1 MKFYLTVLSIWRLA
15 LASMFLIMGSVT
27 VSSVAVAQ
35 EGPPTIIK
43 TIQVQG
49 NQRIEANTVASY
61 LLFAPGDP
69 YSETRLDTSIKTLY
83 STGLFADVSIDPRDG
98 NVIVSV
104 IENPIIN
111 RVILEG
117 NKSLKT
123 DKITD
128 EIDAEPRSIFTRAG
142 VQEDVTR
149 IIELYRQSGRFAA
162 TVSPKVVQR
171 PQNRVDL
178 IFEITEGPVTGVKRI
193 NIIGNAEFP
202 DRRLRKEMATTESS
216 WYKFFSSNDNY
227 DPGRLQFDQE
237 QLRTFY
243 TNRGFAD
250 FRVVS
255 AVAELTPDQEDF
267 YITFTVDEGDEYRW
281 GDISVETELDSL
293 NEDFLKALVPFRK
306 GQIYNASRVEDAI
319 DGLNFAAGIGGF
331 AFVDIQPQIER
342 NRDTK
347 TVDMVFNVIEGQRTY
362 IERIDIVG
370 NTTTQVALSNR
381 QVNQKRI
388 SRRETRGE

>member
-123 DKITD
+123 CLLYTSPS
-128 EIDAEPRSIFTRAG
+128 PR
-142 VQEDVTR
+142 D
-149 IIELYRQSGRFAA
+149 
-162 TVSPKVVQR
+162 
-171 PQNRVDL
+171 
-178 IFEITEGPVTGVKRI
+178 
-193 NIIGNAEFP
+193 
-202 DRRLRKEMATTESS
+202 
-216 WYKFFSSNDNY
+216 
-227 DPGRLQFDQE
+227 
-237 QLRTFY
+237 
-243 TNRGFAD
+243 
-250 FRVVS
+250 
-255 AVAELTPDQEDF
+255 
-267 YITFTVDEGDEYRW
+267 
-281 GDISVETELDSL
+281 
-293 NEDFLKALVPFRK
+293 
-306 GQIYNASRVEDAI
+306 
-319 DGLNFAAGIGGF
+319 
-331 AFVDIQPQIER
+331 
-342 NRDTK
+342 
-347 TVDMVFNVIEGQRTY
+347 
-362 IERIDIVG
+362 
-370 NTTTQVALSNR
+370 
-381 QVNQKRI
+381 
-388 SRRETRGE
+388 